1 MPRILLVD
9 DQGSVRQGLRMRL
22 ALEADMEVVGEAGD
36 GIEAL
41 RATERLAPDIVV
53 MDVEMPHMDG
63 ITATRQLREAMPQ
76 IAVIMLSIHGDR
88 DARESAHDAGA
99 AAFVEKRG
107 GLAPLLDAI
116 HDVESARTRA
126 DPDGSEEQ

>member
-22 ALEADMEVVGEAGD
+22 ALEADMEVVGEASD
-36 GIEAL
+36 GVEAL
-41 RATERLAPDIVV
+41 FTAKRLTPDIVV

-88 DARESAHDAGA
+88 DARESAREAGA
-99 AAFVEKRG
+99 VAFVEKRG
-107 GLAPLLDAI
+107 GLKPLLDAI
-116 HDVESARTRA
+116 HEVKAVRVQS
-126 DPDGSEEQ
+126 DPDQAEE